1 VENKITCPKCAHH
14 FNVEEALA
22 SHIEEKL
29 KQDFDK
35 IQKQKEAELAEK
47 ENKLRAYQAKLIK
60 EREDQEA
67 QLKKTL
73 ILEKQKLEEQLKGK
87 VKEDFEMQLKT
98 MQEEIEERKK
108 ENRELKT
115 KELDLLKKEKELKE
129 KRDEL
134 EMELEKK
141 LLTKTKELEDQL
153 KGKVKEDFELQ
164 LKSLQD
170 EVEERKKENRELKT
184 KELDLLKKEK
194 DLNDKKEEL
203 ELEMEKRFLNKA
215 KDLEED
221 IRKRI
226 DENNQLKIKEK
237 DMQLDSLRKQIDE
250 MKRKAEQG
258 SMQLQGE
265 AQEVVLEGM
274 LREVFPF
281 DLVEEVG
288 KGVRGADVIH
298 TVRNSS
304 GKDCGK
310 IIYES
315 KRTKAFSDGWIEKLK
330 GDLRGQK
337 ADLAVLVTETM
348 PKDMEKFGMRD
359 GVWVCSFNEVK
370 GVAMILRDTLI
381 KLTEVK
387 LSQENKG
394 DKMQMLYD
402 YLTGNEFRQQME
414 AIVEGFSSMQEALAK
429 EKLVTQKLWKEREKQ
444 LEKVLHNT
452 VDMYGSIKGIAG
464 KAVGDI
470 KYLETPD
477 LLEEGD

>member
-1 VENKITCPKCAHH
+1 
-14 FNVEEALA
+14 
-22 SHIEEKL
+22 
-29 KQDFDK
+29 
-35 IQKQKEAELAEK
+35 
-47 ENKLRAYQAKLIK
+47 
-60 EREDQEA
+60 
-67 QLKKTL
+67 
-73 ILEKQKLEEQLKGK
+73 
-87 VKEDFEMQLKT
+87 
-98 MQEEIEERKK
+98 
-108 ENRELKT
+108 
-115 KELDLLKKEKELKE
+115 
-129 KRDEL
+129 
-134 EMELEKK
+134 
-141 LLTKTKELEDQL
+141 
-153 KGKVKEDFELQ
+153 
-164 LKSLQD
+164 
-170 EVEERKKENRELKT
+170 
-184 KELDLLKKEK
+184 
-194 DLNDKKEEL
+194 
-203 ELEMEKRFLNKA
+203 MEKRFLNKA
-215 KDLEED
+215 KDMEED

-265 AQEVVLEGM
+265 AQEVILEGM
-274 LREVFPF
+274 LRETFPF

-288 KGVRGADVIH
+288 KGVRGADVIQ

-394 DKMQMLYD
+394 DKMQMLYE

-477 LLEEGD
+477 LLEEVD